1 MTFRLLPKD
10 EQFFSLFNADA
21 EILATAARRL
31 EEMIERYDRL
41 NERVAEIQTLEKQG
55 DEIDAEVNRRLDR
68 AFITPFDREDIH
80 ALVAR
85 MDDVLDTIQEIA
97 ETFVI
102 YDIGATTPEARQLA
116 GILTAQASQLVAA
129 LEKLEGLKGLEPH
142 LAELHELENKAD
154 GLWRAAIARLFREAD
169 DPLEVIKWRDVY
181 HELEEAIDAM
191 EDTGEV
197 LERMIHKG
205 T

>member
-1 MTFRLLPKD
+1 
-10 EQFFSLFNADA
+10 
-21 EILATAARRL
+21 
-31 EEMIERYDRL
+31 
-41 NERVAEIQTLEKQG
+41 
-55 DEIDAEVNRRLDR
+55 
-68 AFITPFDREDIH
+68 
-80 ALVAR
+80 
-85 MDDVLDTIQEIA
+85 
-97 ETFVI
+97 
-102 YDIGATTPEARQLA
+102 
-116 GILTAQASQLVAA
+116 VAA

>member
-10 EQFFSLFNADA
+10 ERFFELFVADG
-21 EILATAARRL
+21 ETLQEAARRL
-31 EEMIERYDRL
+31 EDLIVSYDHLDERI
-41 NERVAEIQTLEKQG
+41 AEIQVLEKRG
-55 DEIDAEVNRRLDR
+55 DEIDEEVNRRLDR

-102 YDIGATTPEARQLA
+102 YGIEATTHEARELA
-116 GILTAQASQLVAA
+116 GILTAQAAQLLAA
-129 LEKLEGLKGLEPH
+129 LGKLQGLNGLEPH
-142 LAELHELENKAD
+142 IAELHELENRAD
-154 GLWRAAIARLFREAD
+154 GLSRAAIARLFREAG

-181 HELEEAIDAM
+181 NDLEEAIDAM

-197 LERMIHKG
+197 LERMVHKG

>member
-31 EEMIERYDRL
+31 EEMIESYDRL

-102 YDIGATTPEARQLA
+102 YDIGATTLEARQLA

-129 LEKLEGLKGLEPH
+129 LAKLEDLKGLEPH
-142 LAELHELENKAD
+142 IAELHELENKAD
-154 GLWRAAIARLFREAD
+154 GLSRAAIARLFREAG